1 MEIRPEKWMIP
12 FLGEHILKILTPV
25 YWTLVQYVE
34 RARSAG
40 LCREG
45 FANALGKVLG
55 IPGGLRNLI
64 DVGTAAQL
72 FERQARIQEARAIE
86 IAVAPPVQD
95 MADIEPADPAG
106 KVGIADDIDR
116 AAVAEQMI
124 KLGSVRKLVDP
135 LQIDQ
140 EKPAHEFG

>member
-1 MEIRPEKWMIP
+1 LSERIFE
-12 FLGEHILKILTPV
+12 ILTPV
-25 YWTLVQYVE
+25 NWTLVQYGE

-64 DVGTAAQL
+64 DVRTAAQL

-86 IAVAPPVQD
+86 IARAPTLQD
-95 MADIEPADPAG
+95 GADTEEADPTG

-124 KLGSVRKLVDP
+124 KLGSVCKLVDP

-140 EKPAHEFG
+140 EKPANEFG